1 MKLFRLRPNPS
12 RDLKT
17 NAEGNTRDPFSGY
30 DIKTGFVIRAES
42 EVQAREMAEE
52 NAGDEVYATYGKWL
66 DDDTVREELEEDEF
80 VHYDGVWT
88 NENLVECV
96 ELNGEDED
104 EEIVLSSYK
113 RG

>member
-17 NAEGNTRDPFSGY
+17 NSEGNVRDPFSGY

-42 EVQAREMAEE
+42 EEKARKMAEK

-66 DDDTVREELEEDEF
+66 DGDTVREELEEDEF
-80 VHYDGVWT
+80 VHYDGIWT

-96 ELNGEDED
+96 ELNGEVE

>member
-12 RDLKT
+12 RDLKV
-17 NAEGNTRDPFSGY
+17 NGEGNTRDPFSGY
-30 DIKTGFVIRAES
+30 DIKIGFVIRAES
-42 EVQAREMAEE
+42 EEEARKMAEE

-66 DDDTVREELEEDEF
+66 NGDTVRKELEEDEF
-80 VHYDGVWT
+80 VHYDGIWT
-88 NENLVECV
+88 NENLVECI
-96 ELNGEDED
+96 ELTEDEE